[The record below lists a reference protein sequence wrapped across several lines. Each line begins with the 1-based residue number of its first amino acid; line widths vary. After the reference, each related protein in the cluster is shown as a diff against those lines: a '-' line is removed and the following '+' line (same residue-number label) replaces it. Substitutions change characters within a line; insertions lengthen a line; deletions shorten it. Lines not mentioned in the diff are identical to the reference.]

1 MINRALTTA
10 LLLGPLIAIEAY
22 CEVYMTDEKAAAK
35 IFPGVQLT
43 KSILPLSK
51 AEQEKIKEISGESPR
66 GDSAQVWRAK
76 SGEWVFIDQ
85 VLGKHEFITFAVG
98 IKDGKVQG
106 IEILEYRESYGQKVR
121 DDWWRAQF
129 AGKDIHS
136 PLKLNTDI
144 KNISGATLSSA
155 HITAGVRR
163 VIETYELL
171 KARS

>member
-1 MINRALTTA
+1 MINRALTTT
-10 LLLGPLIAIEAY
+10 LLFGPLIAFEAY
-22 CEVYMTDEKAAAK
+22 SEVYMTDEKAAAK
-35 IFPGVQLT
+35 IFPGIQMS
-43 KSILPLSK
+43 KSALPLSK
-51 AEQEKIKEISGESPR
+51 EDQDKIKEISGETPR
-66 GDSAQVWRAK
+66 SDSAQVWRAK
-76 SGEWVFIDQ
+76 TGEWVFVDQ
-85 VLGKHEFITFAVG
+85 VLGKHEFITYAVG

-136 PLKLNTDI
+136 PLKVNTDI

-155 HITAGVRR
+155 HITAGVKR
-163 VIETYELL
+163 VLETYELL